1 VQPGGG
7 VVTGGGS
14 RISDAG
20 TDARA
25 DAGAC
30 TTLDIGGAQVDQQGV
45 VGDPP
50 AGSGG
55 TVLDGT
61 YDMIEARLYVGA
73 AGAPGV
79 TGNRFQ
85 ATLRITGGTME
96 RAVIFTSNAGGSTRS
111 FVSGTLTVSGPNAT
125 YAIACPN
132 PTQESLAIS
141 VLSGGTSLTLT
152 NQVTKEAFVWSK
164 RP

>member
-1 VQPGGG
+1 MPV
-7 VVTGGGS
+7 S
-14 RISDAG
+14 AAG
-20 TDARA
+20 TFV
-25 DAGAC
+25 AGAS
-30 TTLDIGGAQVDQQGV
+30 GAPPSMITSAEPGRGPSRTVSPHGV

-73 AGAPGV
+73 AGAPGI

-85 ATLRITGGTME
+85 ATLRITGGTTE
-96 RAVIFTSNAGGSTRS
+96 RAVIFTSNAGGTTRS

-141 VLSGGTSLTLT
+141 VLSSGTSLTLT